1 MFVKNFDF
9 DSATTTLTVEFPIK
23 PINSAFSKML
33 CDHLFETVLFTRD
46 DPQEYLCV
54 GDEMSRF
61 NNVAEVIRYQ
71 FGDLYNVKDAC
82 SEIAGMLQVQAEVW
96 LEKMGG
102 YENVKA

>member
-1 MFVKNFDF
+1 MLVKNFNF
-9 DSATTTLTVEFPIK
+9 DTAITTLIVEFPIK
-23 PINSAFSKML
+23 PINAAFSKML
-33 CDHLFETVLFTRD
+33 SDHLFETVLFPRH
-46 DPQEYLCV
+46 DPQEYLYV

-71 FGDLYNVKDAC
+71 FGDLYNVEYAC
-82 SEIAGMLQVQAEVW
+82 EEIAEQLQLQAEVW